1 MSGNPGNN
9 SGSQTSPST
18 PAPPAGVDAS
28 GGSPAL
34 TRRNVTVSLRVNVDL
49 SSNVDLFAYPADAAV
64 NPVYVAATVSAADI
78 SGLFEY
84 LENGVNGEDISG
96 SLTASPSTKATALG
110 SDIQTAACS
119 GSNGS
124 NLDASA
130 AAVFS
135 GYAGTNSSYATLG
148 DLALSWAA
156 YEMFGHPAATAVI
169 DNDADVISDINSQP
183 AAKITA
189 GILALAQADLDAIAK
204 SVIGQDASR
213 GSQDGENRDGP
224 KPIEFFAGDVIIVRV
239 NLRDF
244 TTSNANS
251 NQKNVSTD
259 FGLEGAAQQ
268 YDLVLTLA

>member
-1 MSGNPGNN
+1 MSGNPGAN
-9 SGSQTSPST
+9 SGSQTAPST
-18 PAPPAGVDAS
+18 PAPPAGVATS
-28 GGSPAL
+28 GGSPNL
-34 TRRNVTVSLRVNVDL
+34 TRKNVTVSLRVNVDL

-64 NPVYVAATVSAADI
+64 NPVYVAATVSAEDI

-84 LENGVNGEDISG
+84 VESGTGLEDISG
-96 SLTASPSTKATALG
+96 SLTPSPSAKATALG

-119 GSNGS
+119 GSNTN

-135 GYAGTNSSYATLG
+135 SYAGTHSSYQTLG

-156 YEMFGHPAATAVI
+156 YEMFSHPGATAVI
-169 DNDADVISDINSQP
+169 DNDQDVIADINSQP

-213 GSQDGENRDGP
+213 GSQDGENRVGP

-244 TTSNANS
+244 TTSNANA
-251 NQKNVSTD
+251 NQKNASVD
-259 FGLEGAAQQ
+259 FGLEGASQQ